1 MGVGLAALT
10 GCVIFLAY
18 WNATAENKRETY
30 MALNERGELEKRT
43 RSSRWD

>member
-1 MGVGLAALT
+1 MTAGLVALT
-10 GCVIFLAY
+10 GCVAFLAY
-18 WNATAENKRETY
+18 WNVTAENRRDTY